1 MTIVDSE
8 VSPRRKPKVTL
19 LKKALTGV
27 ELHTGMGGGHG
38 GASSSAEACARNA
51 PLSLM
56 KPRTSLRQKR
66 VTFTLFFVCSIFIA
80 VTLPFT
86 LVEILSYAPP
96 IFNAKPI
103 VVYELKLVTYLVYC
117 INFVVNP
124 FIYFFGN
131 TFYRKE
137 LFELINNSFFCG
149 KCKLLVPQSLS
160 NA

>member
-1 MTIVDSE
+1 M
-8 VSPRRKPKVTL
+8 L
-19 LKKALTGV
+19 
-27 ELHTGMGGGHG
+27 
-38 GASSSAEACARNA
+38 
-51 PLSLM
+51 

-149 KCKLLVPQSLS
+149 KCKLLLPQNSVAWIS
-160 NA
+160 NVNCRHLRIFGKCFQFNQFFLEFSQYSKNRNIATWNACGIFESGA